1 MVERPDGRA
10 RGEHDP
16 GHDRQQPPTQ
26 GGARRGHRLRRS
38 ARPLH
43 RLGPRGRAPA
53 GALSSRA
60 RSRPRRLRPPRRP
73 ADLDRAIAGVT
84 AVACAAAI
92 VAASIG
98 PFWRIR
104 DVSIEGAHH
113 VTVDAV
119 VAASG
124 LLDAQ
129 AFTASA
135 SRAQDRLIRA
145 LPALRDAHVEIRI
158 PDRARVVLS
167 ERVPI
172 LRWSAGD
179 AEWLVDAD
187 GVLFSSIDPHGAPEL
202 RVTDERSSRRA
213 GDRLDPAL
221 VDAAAKLARLG
232 PGELRPDATGPRVVL
247 TSGAN
252 GLVLRVGAGTGWEI
266 RFGGAE
272 RIDDKITLVK
282 RYLR

>member
-1 MVERPDGRA
+1 M
-10 RGEHDP
+10 
-16 GHDRQQPPTQ
+16 
-26 GGARRGHRLRRS
+26 
-38 ARPLH
+38 
-43 RLGPRGRAPA
+43 
-53 GALSSRA
+53 
-60 RSRPRRLRPPRRP
+60 PRRLRPPRRP

-84 AVACAAAI
+84 AFMCAAAI

-124 LLDAQ
+124 LLGAQ

-135 SRAQDRLIRA
+135 SRARDRLLHA
-145 LPALRDAHVEIRI
+145 LPALRDARVEIRI
-158 PDRARVVLS
+158 PDRAGVVLS
-167 ERVPI
+167 ERVPT
-172 LRWSAGD
+172 LRWIAGGV
-179 AEWLVDAD
+179 EWFVDAD
-187 GVLFSSIDPHGAPEL
+187 GVLFSSIDPRGAPDL
-202 RVTDERSSRRA
+202 RVTDERSARQA

-232 PGELRPDATGPRVVL
+232 PQDLRQDATSPRVAL
-247 TSGAN
+247 TSGSN
-252 GLVLRVGAGTGWEI
+252 GLVLRVGAGAGWEI

-272 RIDDKITLVK
+272 RIDDKIALV
-282 RYLR
+282 RRFLRDNPLRKLDYVDVRTPDSIVVSPA